1 MLYSDH
7 NAATFLMVLMAI
19 TLDALH
25 SRGVT
30 LLSTIVVQIE
40 IYASKRPDPASCML
54 LFSVVPQSDTVF
66 YFGLWSSTTYLRT
79 QKYKGVCQIPALIRL
94 T

>member
-7 NAATFLMVLMAI
+7 NAATFPMVLMVI

-54 LFSVVPQSDTVF
+54 LFSVVSQSDTVF
-66 YFGLWSSTTYLRT
+66 
-79 QKYKGVCQIPALIRL
+79 
-94 T
+94 